1 MFSNKRGAVA
11 ALTSAVALAGG
22 AAILT
27 TAPAHAAAETAGDT
41 WTIDASDC
49 PDSAS
54 VPLGEGEPIR
64 MGITLT
70 MTGPG
75 SAPQL
80 AEGMQAYFNMINATQ
95 GGVAGHELQVT
106 VKDDAFDAARAVAN
120 ITEFIQ
126 SDNIF
131 AIAGQQGSANILAS
145 RPTVEE
151 HCMPQFL
158 VPAGAPAFGD
168 PENHPWT
175 STSQMA
181 YDTEAGLWA
190 KFLDEEF
197 PDGAKVAMLVFN
209 SEFGQNYI
217 DALTEALAGSPHE
230 LVEIKRHEA
239 SAVNIDN
246 EMTALAAAAPD
257 VMIAATAG
265 AFCTQSM
272 TGADGAGF
280 EGTMIMSALCL
291 GISAF
296 FGPAGEAADG
306 ALQIQS
312 FKDPAD
318 PAFADDPAVQEYIAQ
333 VTEYGES
340 GVDPLNGFVS
350 AGWRNA
356 AALVHLL
363 GVAAES
369 PEGLTRVSLANA
381 HWNIDY
387 VPPLAQD
394 GVVMRMAGTA
404 DAYPVESGTMFRFD
418 AAGQTMVSTGL
429 TLSVEGETGVYSG

>member
-1 MFSNKRGAVA
+1 MLSKQRGIFA
-11 ALTSAVALAGG
+11 ALITTVALAAGTAG
-22 AAILT
+22 A
-27 TAPAHAAAETAGDT
+27 TAPADDAG
-41 WTIDASDC
+41 WTIDASGC

-54 VPLGEGEPIR
+54 VPLADGEPIR

-106 VKDDAFDAARAVAN
+106 VKDDAFDAARAVSN

-126 SDNIF
+126 SDEIF
-131 AIAGQQGSANILAS
+131 AMAGQQGSANILAS

-151 HCMPQFL
+151 HCIPQFL

-190 KFLDEEF
+190 KYLDEEF
-197 PDGAKVAMLVFN
+197 PDGAAVGMLVFN
-209 SEFGQNYI
+209 SEFGENYI
-217 DALTEALAGSPHE
+217 DALTAALADSPHE
-230 LVEIKRHEA
+230 LVEMKRHEA
-239 SAVNIDN
+239 TAVNIDN
-246 EMTALAAAAPD
+246 EMTALAAAGPD
-257 VMIAATAG
+257 VIIGATAG
-265 AFCTQSM
+265 AFCTQTM
-272 TGADGAGF
+272 TGADRTGF
-280 EGTMIMSALCL
+280 EGTIIMSALCL
-291 GISAF
+291 GIGSF

-318 PAFADDPAVQEYIAQ
+318 PAFADDAEVQEYIAN
-333 VTEYGES
+333 VAEYGES
-340 GVDPLNGFVS
+340 GIDPLNGFVS

-369 PEGLTRVSLANA
+369 EDGLTRVSLANA
-381 HWNIDY
+381 HWNIDF

-418 AAGQTMVSTGL
+418 AANQTMVSTGL
-429 TLSVEGETGVYSG
+429 VLSVEGETGVYGG